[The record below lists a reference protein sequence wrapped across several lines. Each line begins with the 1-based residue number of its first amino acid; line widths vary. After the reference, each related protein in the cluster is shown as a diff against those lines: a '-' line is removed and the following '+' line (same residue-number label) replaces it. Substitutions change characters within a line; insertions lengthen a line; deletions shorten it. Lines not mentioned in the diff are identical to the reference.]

1 MIQGKVKIG
10 MTTTQLKSIT
20 GVWPRLRRHRTIET
34 AAGSDEWF
42 YFVDDFTVQTRN
54 GRVVTIQRD

>member
-1 MIQGKVKIG
+1 